1 MLHKA
6 ECLHPHAVYLL
17 FSHLWAL
24 VLECMVSA
32 LGQSG
37 LPVSQSAEL
46 QMHAQFC
53 VLTVEMPEEG
63 VKSKVCT
70 MFSWETGLP
79 I

>member
-1 MLHKA
+1 MI
-6 ECLHPHAVYLL
+6 
-17 FSHLWAL
+17 
-24 VLECMVSA
+24 SA

-46 QMHAQFC
+46 QMRAQFC